1 MMVDSNVVYAFSVL
15 FGGIASLLAAFFL
28 RTSSIDKAL
37 FKIKK
42 GESERIHED
51 LLQWASD
58 VSKLP
63 RIEENEWSKLMSIL
77 AIYNDIR
84 NIDSQIKNYKRNL
97 GWGIIVNLITAV
109 LALLTTLSEFSWL
122 IFGWSAFISF
132 ILLWLSITTKNSI
145 DTRLKRYTEPY
156 IFKGKS

>member
-1 MMVDSNVVYAFSVL
+1 VVDSYVVYAFSVL

-28 RTSSIDKAL
+28 RTSSIDKTL

-42 GESERIHED
+42 EESERIHKD

-58 VSKLP
+58 VSKSG
-63 RIEENEWSKLMSIL
+63 RIEENEWSKLTSIL
-77 AIYNDIR
+77 TIYNDIR

-132 ILLWLSITTKNSI
+132 ILLWLSITTKNLI
-145 DTRLKRYTEPY
+145 DTRLKRHTEPY